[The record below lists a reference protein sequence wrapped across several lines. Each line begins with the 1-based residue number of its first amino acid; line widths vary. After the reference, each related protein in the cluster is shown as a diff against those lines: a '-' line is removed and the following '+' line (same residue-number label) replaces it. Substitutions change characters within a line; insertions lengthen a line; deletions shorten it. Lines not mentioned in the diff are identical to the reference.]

1 MNHEIDIKA
10 LAVRKIY
17 IPKETGPDEFGEKA
31 SLLARDVFRPL
42 IELGH
47 ERRLSKFYQRRKL
60 GVFTWFNRL
69 GRSHT
74 IQ

>member
-17 IPKETGPDEFGEKA
+17 IPKETGPDEFGEKQ
-31 SLLARDVFRPL
+31 SLSAWDVFRPL
-42 IELGH
+42 VELGH

-60 GVFTWFNRL
+60 GVFT
-69 GRSHT
+69 
-74 IQ
+74 

>member
-31 SLLARDVFRPL
+31 SLLLDDIL
-42 IELGH
+42 ESLQELGH
-47 ERRLSKFYQRRKL
+47 ERRLDQFFERRKL
-60 GVFTWFNRL
+60 GVFT
-69 GRSHT
+69 
-74 IQ
+74 